1 MHELA
6 IAESIVEAIS
16 ARTDGAEV
24 RGVLLEIGR
33 LSGVSTD
40 SLRFCFELA
49 VEGTTLAGARLD
61 IREPSGRAHCA
72 NCQQEFALDDLIM
85 LCECGSAEVE
95 VLAGNELRI
104 VSVEVCR

>member
-16 ARTDGAEV
+16 ARTDGAAV
-24 RGVLLEIGR
+24 REVLLDVGR

-61 IREPSGRAHCA
+61 IREPPGRAHCA
-72 NCQQEFALDDLIM
+72 SCQQEFALDDLIM
-85 LCECGSAEVE
+85 LCRCGSADVK
-95 VLAGNELRI
+95 VLTGEELRI